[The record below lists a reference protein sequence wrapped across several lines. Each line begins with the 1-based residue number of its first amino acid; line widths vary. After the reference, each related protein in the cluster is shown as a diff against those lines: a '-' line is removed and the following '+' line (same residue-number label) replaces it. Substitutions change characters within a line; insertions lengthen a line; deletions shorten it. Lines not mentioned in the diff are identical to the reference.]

1 MRRIAASFLFL
12 LVLIGCGSDTGFY
25 DDEAKA
31 LAKRA
36 VSKGPFDGEGK
47 VVAVGSPEERG
58 QCPQAPSPKAGP
70 CLNAEVTTELTAQP
84 VPGTHSS
91 AAGAKIQGSFD
102 AFIWLTKTRG
112 RWKVT
117 HTTYRPRGV
126 AVDGIPYI
134 PSK

>member
-1 MRRIAASFLFL
+1 VRRIAPSVLFV

-31 LAKRA
+31 VAKRA

-47 VVAVGSPEERG
+47 VVAVGSPEERDE
-58 QCPQAPSPKAGP
+58 CPQAPSPDAGP

-84 VPGTHSS
+84 VPGTHSPV
-91 AAGAKIQGSFD
+91 AGSKIQTSFD

-126 AVDGIPYI
+126 AVDGVPY
-134 PSK
+134 SRD

>member
-1 MRRIAASFLFL
+1 VRRIAALFLFV
-12 LVLIGCGSDTGFY
+12 LVLVGCGSDTGFY

-31 LAKRA
+31 SAKRA

-47 VVAVGSPEERG
+47 VVSVGSPKERD

-70 CLNAEVTTELTAQP
+70 CLNAVVTTELTAQP

-91 AAGAKIQGSFD
+91 AAGAKIQASFD
-102 AFIWLTKTRG
+102 AFIWLTKTGG

-126 AVDGIPYI
+126 AVDGVPYS
-134 PSK
+134 PSE

>member
-1 MRRIAASFLFL
+1 VRRIAALFLFVHV
-12 LVLIGCGSDTGFY
+12 LVGWGSDTGFY
-25 DDEAKA
+25 DDQAKA
-31 LAKRA
+31 SAKRA

-47 VVAVGSPEERG
+47 VVSVGSPKERD

-70 CLNAEVTTELTAQP
+70 CLNAVVTTELTAQP

-91 AAGAKIQGSFD
+91 AAGAKIQASFD

-126 AVDGIPYI
+126 AVDGVPYS
-134 PSK
+134 PSE